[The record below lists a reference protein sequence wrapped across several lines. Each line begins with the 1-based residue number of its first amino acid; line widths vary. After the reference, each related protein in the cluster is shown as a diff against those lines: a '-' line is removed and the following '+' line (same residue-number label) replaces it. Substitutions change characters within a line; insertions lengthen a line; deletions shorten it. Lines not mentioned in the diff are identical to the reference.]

1 MIGETSTIT
10 VNNDNKMTNIASTS
24 QSLHIQNR
32 SSSTSHAKG
41 IGVLVSKVILAWD
54 ALVIWRHPVDDLVKA
69 PVTEVVKEQAQNKTL
84 CACSTW
90 LNLETSRL
98 NDIGVVL
105 IVLRR
110 RKLCLETS
118 HLFYLV
124 LSFKLVP
131 DILNYTKYRYDEKVA
146 FKL

>member
-1 MIGETSTIT
+1 M
-10 VNNDNKMTNIASTS
+10 
-24 QSLHIQNR
+24 
-32 SSSTSHAKG
+32 
-41 IGVLVSKVILAWD
+41 
-54 ALVIWRHPVDDLVKA
+54 KA
-69 PVTEVVKEQAQNKTL
+69 PVTEVVKKQAQSKTL
-84 CACSTW
+84 SACSTW